1 MSEIFEKA
9 QKKQA
14 ELSEQ
19 ITKKEIQAQRPL
31 FHFAVPGGWCNDP
44 NGFSEFGGK
53 VHLFYQYH
61 PYSTQWGPMHWGHV
75 VSSDMLSWQLQ
86 PVALAPDT
94 AADNKGCF
102 SGTALEHEGKHII
115 AWMQAGKA

>member
-1 MSEIFEKA
+1 MSEIF
-9 QKKQA
+9 
-14 ELSEQ
+14 
-19 ITKKEIQAQRPL
+19 
-31 FHFAVPGGWCNDP
+31 
-44 NGFSEFGGK
+44 GK

-115 AWMQAGKA
+115 VWMHAGRQSLEPMPKKSDLRILNNTTGNVRYDFWKIEL